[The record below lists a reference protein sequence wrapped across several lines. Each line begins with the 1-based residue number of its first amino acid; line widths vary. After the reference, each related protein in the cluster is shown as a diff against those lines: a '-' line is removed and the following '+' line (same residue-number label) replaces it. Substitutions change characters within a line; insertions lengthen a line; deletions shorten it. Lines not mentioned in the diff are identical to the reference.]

1 MKKIFTK
8 ISLLFIGLMLC
19 AGNAWGQMQQSQE
32 GYHYEAG
39 VYTVNMTMNMAFT
52 PTLSISFTNATATL
66 TSIDEEAV
74 NSYAEDG
81 TISYFGYDMPG
92 KRITIPASITVDLSD
107 LKAAYELSG
116 YTVEQD
122 EIVATVTGLDGEI
135 NSSYSLPTYCALR
148 LASTSVVSVA
158 EGSSFINIMSF
169 EVPESLLSAY
179 TADAFWST
187 YSSLFTTFDAG
198 EGGGETPDPDPTPVV
213 SPDEGDFGE
222 EGNNLHWAFDG
233 EHTLTIS
240 GSGAMENF
248 EEDSFFGDV
257 APWMDYKS
265 SIQTVVIENGVSTVG
280 QYAFIGCSA
289 METLTIP
296 SSLIT
301 VDVYAMEGCSGLTTI
316 NAESAIS
323 PCSLSA
329 YAFGFS
335 GLSQE
340 ITVNIP
346 MGYAAAYE
354 AAWSNVQG
362 NFNFVEAVSDAVEF
376 TNGNA
381 TTTID
386 ALIAHKSET
395 FTDFTMARPIQA
407 NGKLNTLCLPFNLSK
422 EQIANSDLADATIY
436 EFTGEGNITASSWDL
451 EFTSV
456 STVKA
461 GTPYLFAFED
471 ADPSTP
477 NLTKLVFHDVTI
489 VSNVEDLS
497 TSSATYNNIIFKGTL
512 NATNMTTGGHTYYFL
527 GENNTLIWAT
537 GGSVYP
543 FRAYFEDLAPGTR
556 PINAPARIVLGR
568 NTATAIEN
576 TNTKDFDTK
585 KILENNQ
592 VIIIRNGVR
601 YNVAGQIV
609 K

>member
-19 AGNAWGQMQQSQE
+19 AGNAWGQYSSYTENIEIDGITYNLTSDMTEFILSGMQDFSKIKLSAKVVAVDCSIAVDENIEFGQITMPAKVITIPTTVYNNNNYSVDTIAASFSVC
-32 GYHYEAG
+32 EASL
-39 VYTVNMTMNMAFT
+39 TIIKFT
-52 PTLSISFTNATATL
+52 PTTNIPICVGASANGAFAMVPSSALTTYQATTGW
-66 TSIDEEAV
+66 TETFSTNI
-74 NSYAEDG
+74 
-81 TISYFGYDMPG
+81 
-92 KRITIPASITVDLSD
+92 ITWND
-107 LKAAYELSG
+107 
-116 YTVEQD
+116 
-122 EIVATVTGLDGEI
+122 
-135 NSSYSLPTYCALR
+135 
-148 LASTSVVSVA
+148 
-158 EGSSFINIMSF
+158 
-169 EVPESLLSAY
+169 
-179 TADAFWST
+179 
-187 YSSLFTTFDAG
+187 
-198 EGGGETPDPDPTPVV
+198 GGGSGGDTPEDPEPT
-213 SPDEGDFGE
+213 SHEGDFGE

>member
-8 ISLLFIGLMLC
+8 FSLLFIGLMLC
-19 AGNAWGQMQQSQE
+19 GNAWGQYPIDMGSSTIDGVTYSFSIDIIE
-32 GYHYEAG
+32 PPYTIGYFAEVTGIDCESTRDTNYVMEYMPGYSIPMTAKKISIPAS
-39 VYTVNMTMNMAFT
+39 VTYNTIPYTVNAVSAEFESCTTVTFIQFLSTT
-52 PTLSISFTNATATL
+52 PLAWNGASFG
-66 TSIDEEAV
+66 V
-74 NSYAEDG
+74 NTIAEV
-81 TISYFGYDMPG
+81 
-92 KRITIPASITVDLSD
+92 PAS
-107 LKAAYELSG
+107 A
-116 YTVEQD
+116 
-122 EIVATVTGLDGEI
+122 
-135 NSSYSLPTYCALR
+135 
-148 LASTSVVSVA
+148 
-158 EGSSFINIMSF
+158 
-169 EVPESLLSAY
+169 LSAY
-179 TADAFWST
+179 IAIDGWNTLYAAKQLVTWD
-187 YSSLFTTFDAG
+187 D
-198 EGGGETPDPDPTPVV
+198 GGGSGGDSPEPT
-213 SPDEGDFGE
+213 SHEGDFGAA
-222 EGNNLHWAFDG
+222 GNNLHWAFDG

-240 GSGAMENF
+240 GTGAMEDF
-248 EEDSFFGDV
+248 SWDEWYGDL
-257 APWMDYKS
+257 APWVTYQS
-265 SIQTVVIENGVSTVG
+265 SIRTVVIENGVTTIG
-280 QYAFIGCSA
+280 QYAFYGYSA
-289 METLTIP
+289 IETLTIP
-296 SSLIT
+296 SSLTT
-301 VDVYAMEGCSGLTTI
+301 VDVSAMEGCSGLTTI
-316 NAESAIS
+316 NAESATS
-323 PCSLSA
+323 PCSLSE
-329 YAFGFS
+329 YAFGDS

-340 ITVNIP
+340 ITVNTP
-346 MGYAAAYE
+346 MGYVAAYE

-477 NLTKLVFHDVTI
+477 NLTELVFHDVTI

-512 NATNMTTGGHTYYFL
+512 NATNMTTVEHTYYFL

-543 FRAYFEDLAPGTR
+543 FRAYFEDLAPSSR
-556 PINAPARIVLGR
+556 PANAKARIVLGR

-601 YNVAGQIV
+601 YNVAGQVV